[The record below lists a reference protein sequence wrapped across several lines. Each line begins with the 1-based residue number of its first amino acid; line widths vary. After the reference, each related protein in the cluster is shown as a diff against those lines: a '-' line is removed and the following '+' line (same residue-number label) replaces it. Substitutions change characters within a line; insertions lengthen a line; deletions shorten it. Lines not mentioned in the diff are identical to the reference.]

1 MVKWAWE
8 GASATQDGN
17 TQNLMTVAFFITT
30 ATITSTTSVP
40 LFPGHERTNDDTI
53 TTGDGRWAI

>member
-30 ATITSTTSVP
+30 STTSVP